1 MTCFGETL
9 PWSTW
14 PEVERALAQLDD
26 LDAEETLSSGYVYRL
41 LQFVGMRKREK
52 AGEPEAAIWRAL
64 FQYLTRRYIV
74 DKRKGLDED
83 GRQQLFVSLARG
95 IAAAI
100 ENLGSAY
107 RITLFNH
114 LYRTRG
120 R

>member
-9 PWSTW
+9 PWSSW
-14 PEVERALAQLDD
+14 SEVERALEQLDD
-26 LDAEETLSSGYVYRL
+26 LDAQETLSSGYVYRL
-41 LQFVGMRKREK
+41 LQFVKMRKMEK
-52 AGEPEAAIWRAL
+52 AGMPGAAIWRAR

-74 DKRKGLDED
+74 DKRRGLDEG
-83 GRQQLFVSLARG
+83 GRQRLFASLAQG
-95 IAAAI
+95 LGDAI
-100 ENLGSAY
+100 EKLGSTY

>member
-1 MTCFGETL
+1 VTCFGETL
-9 PWSTW
+9 PCSTW

-26 LDAEETLSSGYVYRL
+26 LGAQETLSSGYIYRL
-41 LQFVGMRKREK
+41 LQFVEMRKLEK
-52 AGEPEAAIWRAL
+52 AGKPEAAIWRAR

-74 DKRKGLDED
+74 DKRRGLDES
-83 GRQQLFVSLARG
+83 GRLRLFGSLARG
-95 IAAAI
+95 LGDAI
-100 ENLGSAY
+100 EKLGSAY